1 MFGIIRRLASSLVA
15 GDDEK
20 RRRRKDEE
28 EEEKE
33 RKHSLKDTQ
42 SLRCNELMLKYGT
55 VGSAPQ
61 PMY

>member
-1 MFGIIRRLASSLVA
+1 MFGIIQRLASSLVA

-20 RRRRKDEE
+20 RRRRKE

-42 SLRCNELMLKYGT
+42 SSRRNELKLKYGT
-55 VGSAPQ
+55 IGSAPQ